1 MGCSP
6 HQRSGV
12 AAAGEGGT
20 LFAPADVEQR
30 PGSPAHGSTVRE
42 ANAMIAQM
50 MTGGMTAD
58 ALVLPRLPSIDR
70 EVLRLWLTRLL
81 MVAVVLIGVV
91 LTFYILG
98 ALGFAVYG
106 LPRSSF

>member
-58 ALVLPRLPSIDR
+58 ALVLPRLPTIDR
-70 EVLRLWLTRLL
+70 QLLRLWLVRLL
-81 MVAVVLIGVV
+81 TVALIVLGVV
-91 LTFYILG
+91 MTFYILG
-98 ALGFAVYG
+98 TLGFAVYG
-106 LPRSSF
+106 